1 MASDASPDGI
11 TPMIEP
17 NLLALSNFKALLKES
32 LTEILRASP
41 SLLQPPEGDRHCYRL
56 RSRVDEMALFEAI
69 QWRHAICC

>member
-32 LTEILRASP
+32 LTEIQRESP
-41 SLLQPPEGDRHCYRL
+41 SLLQPPEGDRQGKYPPSPPSTVTDYGL
-56 RSRVDEMALFEAI
+56 G
-69 QWRHAICC
+69 